1 MEKDGGKGWEAP
13 QMLTVEKEG
22 WGKGVGSPT
31 DSRYCP
37 HTVGLHV
44 NPARCAHTAHT
55 VHGCSLLPLP
65 LSLLLGHNYAKRAIS
80 DLLSLMDYSPI
91 NLLQL

>member
-1 MEKDGGKGWEAP
+1 MGSPTDALSG
-13 QMLTVEKEG
+13 EG
-22 WGKGVGSPT
+22 WGKGVGTLQILITALTLWVCMST
-31 DSRYCP
+31 Q
-37 HTVGLHV
+37 G
-44 NPARCAHTAHT
+44 ACAHTAHT
-55 VHGCSLLPLP
+55 VHGGSLLPLP